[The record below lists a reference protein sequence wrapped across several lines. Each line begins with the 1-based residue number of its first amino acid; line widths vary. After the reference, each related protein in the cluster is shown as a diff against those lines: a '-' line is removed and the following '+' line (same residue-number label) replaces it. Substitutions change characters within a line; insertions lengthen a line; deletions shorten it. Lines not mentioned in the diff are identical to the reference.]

1 MNWSRF
7 TRGVL
12 FTGESRYNAAGGYEM
27 TYLVAHAPTPDDLAT
42 TVNEALRK
50 GWELQGGVAVVA
62 PSATTGGTFFQA
74 MVLRS

>member
-1 MNWSRF
+1 
-7 TRGVL
+7 
-12 FTGESRYNAAGGYEM
+12 M